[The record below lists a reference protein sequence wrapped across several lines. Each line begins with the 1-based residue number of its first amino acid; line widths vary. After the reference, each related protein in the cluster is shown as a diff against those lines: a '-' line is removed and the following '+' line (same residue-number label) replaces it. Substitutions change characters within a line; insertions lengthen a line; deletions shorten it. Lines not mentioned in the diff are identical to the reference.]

1 MNNIPTRNLLLVLA
15 ALSLCC
21 LIENAES
28 ANILA
33 LLPSSSPS
41 HVIFE
46 ISVARQMAMRHHN
59 VTIISVLPLK
69 EDWLH
74 PSMKHIKLDKGLL
87 DMTMAVNSTQYSGL
101 ARVKSFM
108 EMYKTMIVGQG
119 DILDDPKM
127 KELIY
132 NTGNNFD
139 LILWGYFAG
148 DYFFGLAEHFDCPVV
163 LLWPNIPII
172 AISNLMGNPLEMSYT
187 VTTMMN
193 MAADTT
199 GFGFRLK
206 NVLANAVESVLTR
219 LRDKW
224 SKPIY
229 EKYFPSDK
237 YVSYEKAKERV
248 SLVLFSHHF
257 SEKPVRPLVP
267 GMIEIGGIH
276 LDEET
281 KPLPKDIEEFVSAAE
296 HGVIFFSLGTNV
308 KAKHLQPQTLEKVFN
323 VLSKLPQRV
332 LWKCDDE
339 SNVPGNSTNILYRKW
354 LPQADIL
361 GHPKTVLFFCHG
373 GKGGITEAKFY
384 GVPMVGLP
392 IFGDQPMNMEEV
404 VMKGYGLSIEHDES
418 LSEEVIRKT
427 VKEVLENTSYRNN
440 VRQFSNLY
448 RDRPLKIKDNAVY
461 WLEYVIRYKGAP
473 HMQSPLKTMSFV
485 EANNLDAYACILL
498 VFYIIALLVKLILKL
513 IINLV
518 CRKCMGK
525 SKRD

>member
-1 MNNIPTRNLLLVLA
+1 MKQISITISFVLA
-15 ALSLCC
+15 VCLSLSVT
-21 LIENAES
+21 EG

-33 LLPSSSPS
+33 LLPSPSSS
-41 HVIFE
+41 HLIIEMAVIKE
-46 ISVARQMAMRHHN
+46 LAVRNHN
-59 VTIISVLPLK
+59 VTVVSVLPLK
-69 EDWLH
+69 PEWRH
-74 PSMKHIKLDKGLL
+74 PSITHIQLDHGYI
-87 DMTMAVNSTQYSGL
+87 DMNAAINSTSKTGI
-101 ARVKSFM
+101 ARVFGAVSMFKNFILSLA
-108 EMYKTMIVGQG
+108 
-119 DILDDPKM
+119 DILEDPKM
-127 KELIY
+127 LELQ
-132 NTGNNFD
+132 NNRNNKYD
-139 LILWGYFAG
+139 LMLFGYIFG
-148 DYFFGLAEHFDCPVV
+148 DFMYGLAEHFNCPVA
-163 LLWPNIPII
+163 LLWPNIPITDI
-172 AISNLMGNPLEMSYT
+172 LEIIGNPFDITYT
-187 VTTMMN
+187 VSSMIN
-193 MAADTT
+193 LSADTN
-199 GFGFRLK
+199 GFLFRLK
-206 NVLANAVESVLTR
+206 NIFAFIVDKTFKLM
-219 LRDKW
+219 RDMT
-224 SKPIY
+224 SKEVY